1 MTDPDPIPGLGA
13 GQRVILFDS
22 VCVLC
27 SGWANFLIRYDRA
40 QRYQLASVQ
49 SAEGQALLRWC
60 GLPTDTFDTLVYLD
74 EGRAYYRSDA
84 ILRVL
89 AGLGLPWSLSGVFRL
104 IPEILRD
111 WAYGHIARNRYRL
124 FGRYEACVMPGAD
137 HGERFLSHRVA
148 TGGRPSEAVAQPAAQ
163 RS

>member
-27 SGWANFLIRYDRA
+27 SGWANFLIRYDGA

-124 FGRYEACVMPGAD
+124 FGRYEACVMPSAD

-148 TGGRPSEAVAQPAAQ
+148 TGVSVAQPASQ

>member
-1 MTDPDPIPGLGA
+1 MTVPDSIPGLGA

-27 SGWANFLIRYDRA
+27 SAWANFLIRHDRVL
-40 QRYQLASVQ
+40 RYQLASVQ

-60 GLPTDTFDTLVYLD
+60 GLPTDTFDTLVYLED
-74 EGRAYYRSDA
+74 GCAYYRSDA

-89 AGLGLPWSLSGVFRL
+89 AGLGLPWSLTGVFRV
-104 IPEILRD
+104 IPEFLRD

-124 FGRYEACVMPGAD
+124 FGRHAYCVMPGAD
-137 HGERFLSHRVA
+137 HGDRFLSHRSVRGVES
-148 TGGRPSEAVAQPAAQ
+148 GGDQNPGSAAPG
-163 RS
+163 